1 MSIVQVVGPA
11 LLFCPADRPD
21 RYAKALAAADT
32 VILDLEDGV
41 AAADKAAARAA
52 LVENPLDPLRT
63 IVRINPVG
71 SSEHALD
78 RSALES
84 TEYQTVM
91 LAKTESPEQV
101 RSLGGWSVVALCETA
116 LAVIRAPEIA
126 GAEGLAGLMWGAEDL
141 LVSTGGSSSRKPDG
155 SYRDVA
161 RHARSAVLLA
171 AAAHGVLAI
180 DSVYVGIHDLDG
192 LRTESED
199 AVASGFSHKACIHPT
214 QAQVI
219 RDAFRPSEAD
229 IDWACRVLAA
239 AVDAPG
245 VFSFEG
251 RMIDEPLLAQARS
264 IAASAPPRTA
274 S

>member
-1 MSIVQVVGPA
+1 MSIVHVVGPA

-71 SSEHALD
+71 SSEHSLD

-84 TEYQTVM
+84 TEYRTVM
-91 LAKTESPEQV
+91 LPKTESPEQV
-101 RSLGGWSVVALCETA
+101 RSLGGWSVLALCETA

-126 GAEGLAGLMWGAEDL
+126 AAEGLAGLMWGAEDL
-141 LVSTGGSSSRKPDG
+141 LVSTGGSSSRKADG

-161 RHARSAVLLA
+161 RQARSAVLLA

-180 DSVYVGIHDLDG
+180 DSVYVDIHDLEG

-199 AVASGFSHKACIHPT
+199 AVASGFAHKACIHPT

-219 RDAFRPSEAD
+219 RDAFRPSEAEV
-229 IDWACRVLAA
+229 DWARRVLAA
-239 AVDAPG
+239 AADAPG

-274 S
+274 P